1 MAEAA
6 TVSGPGEAEFGK
18 RERFLAGRRRRRRGN
33 DQLVRFCDEW

>member
-6 TVSGPGEAEFGK
+6 TVSGLGEAEFCK
-18 RERFLAGRRRRRRGN
+18 RERFLAERRRRRGN